1 MFTPPEGEG
10 RNSLHMFQA
19 ALKKLRSFSASA
31 LRAMAYLLNAGKKG
45 KRVLSARRSPTLADY
60 SAGGECVCSFLL

>member
-45 KRVLSARRSPTLADY
+45 EKGFERKTFTDLGRLFSRR
-60 SAGGECVCSFLL
+60 

>member
-1 MFTPPEGEG
+1 
-10 RNSLHMFQA
+10 MFQA

-45 KRVLSARRSPTLADY
+45 EKGFERKTFTDLGRLFSRR
-60 SAGGECVCSFLL
+60 